1 MEDLDQSP
9 RVNPAHESSE
19 NEPPEAKSEEEES
32 IQDLFRMKRE
42 VRKAEIEELLA
53 IPIKAPVFLGS
64 KDDLTTQDLVT
75 YMVDDEL
82 VHDGDFRV
90 GDLVWTFGAEGHD
103 EKQLGVVLDIDA
115 SAHLVTVQNQD
126 GTVADEPL
134 SRVKSHSLP
143 GVTPG
148 LGGGNSPEK

>member
-64 KDDLTTQDLVT
+64 KDDLTIGRPVSTVNDRMGRSEEYNPSPVCET
-75 YMVDDEL
+75 SSGAT
-82 VHDGDFRV
+82 DG
-90 GDLVWTFGAEGHD
+90 
-103 EKQLGVVLDIDA
+103 
-115 SAHLVTVQNQD
+115 
-126 GTVADEPL
+126 
-134 SRVKSHSLP
+134 
-143 GVTPG
+143 
-148 LGGGNSPEK
+148 PE